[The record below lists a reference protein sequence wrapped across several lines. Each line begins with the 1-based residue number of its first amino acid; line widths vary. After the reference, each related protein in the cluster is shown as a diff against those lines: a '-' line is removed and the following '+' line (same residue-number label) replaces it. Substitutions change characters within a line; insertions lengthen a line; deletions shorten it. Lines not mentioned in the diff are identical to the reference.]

1 MRSSNTRIK
10 LFGAC
15 DTITAENRVNKW
27 LLDNPENEIHKMEL
41 AVRKGIYVMVVYE
54 PPGEVK

>member
-1 MRSSNTRIK
+1 MRASNTRIK
-10 LFGAC
+10 LLATC
-15 DTITAENRVNKW
+15 DTMTAENRVNEW
-27 LLDNPENEIHKMEL
+27 LLNNPENEIHKMEL